1 MLGLRGFLQKGGRYV
16 PPTNTRWFGSVACLP
31 AHNNLMEVGMSA
43 IHEAIER
50 KRGQV
55 VELPLDVL
63 VMSEF
68 NARHAF
74 IDEEHVQE
82 LAEMIAEHGFRKERA
97 IQVNAIQNAAG
108 EAIFYRVVAGVHRF
122 LAAKLA
128 NLAKIH
134 CHLYYDLTD
143 EEECFLDTLDNKID
157 EKRKRVHFFAEAEHY
172 RYLLEQKGWSHRQ
185 IAQMKGVSRGAVG
198 WKLQIAALPEQV
210 KAIIRGVHH
219 GGHLTERHLR
229 EILKLKTTGHIILII
244 KEIIS
249 RGEAADK
256 EEGDGTIVPMRHQ
269 EILNRVGELL
279 EWESRGEI
287 SPQVAEMVAMCP
299 PDPPESPSEPN
310 ADCPRPAVTMR
321 KESCGAEVAR
331 VPDEE
336 EAFREQLRQERI
348 EEQKSKGPL
357 GVASEERSTG
367 AMKFDVVPRW
377 LKWSRLPAALKKG
390 RLWELYEEMIKYELR
405 YKYANQPKKADNGY
419 FYIETRENTPE
430 GAYRHLGRP
439 LNLKAATVQKKLRKL
454 EQDGLL
460 EMQTSPLQSLPRFRI
475 HWEHLKELYDRD
487 AWHIP
492 FEEGGLEDAPFSFT
506 GPIEPTPHHTIWLRG
521 GLVKEGVDQMGERA
535 KQGLKALGASPRL
548 QAKLFKE
555 YLPELLVRSLEELPQ
570 AIERYEEQNQKK
582 VKNKL
587 EFLFGILKTAPVC
600 S

>member
-1 MLGLRGFLQKGGRYV
+1 
-16 PPTNTRWFGSVACLP
+16 
-31 AHNNLMEVGMSA
+31 MEVGMNA
-43 IHEAIER
+43 IYDAIKK
-50 KRGQV
+50 KRGEL

-63 VMSEF
+63 VISEF
-68 NARHAF
+68 NTRQAF
-74 IDEEHVQE
+74 IDEEHVKE
-82 LAEMIAEHGFRKERA
+82 LAAMIAEYGFYPDRA
-97 IQVNAIQNAAG
+97 IQVNVIRNAAG
-108 EAIFYRVVAGVHRF
+108 EVIAERLVGGAHRY
-122 LAAKLA
+122 LGAKLA
-128 NLAKIH
+128 GRSTID
-134 CHLYYDLTD
+134 CRLYYGLTD
-143 EEECFLDTLDNKID
+143 EEECFLDSLDNKID

-172 RYLLEQKGWSHRQ
+172 RYLLESKGWSQRQ
-185 IAQMKGVSRGAVG
+185 IAQTKGVSRSTVQ

-210 KAIIRGVHH
+210 KDIIRGGHH

-229 EILKLKTTGHIILII
+229 EVIKLKTIGHIILII
-244 KEIIS
+244 KEIFL
-249 RGEAADK
+249 RGEAADQEK
-256 EEGDGTIVPMRHQ
+256 GDGTIVPMRHQ

-279 EWESRGEI
+279 EMESRGEVA
-287 SPQVAEMVAMCP
+287 PEVAEMVAMCP
-299 PDPPESPSEPN
+299 PDPPESPSEAS
-310 ADCPRPAVTMR
+310 ADCPLPAVTMR
-321 KESCGAEVAR
+321 KESCAAEVAR

-336 EAFREQLRQERI
+336 EAFREELRQERI

-377 LKWSRLPAALKKG
+377 LKWSRLPVALKNG
-390 RLWELYEEMIKYELR
+390 RLWELYEELIKYELR
-405 YKYANQPKKADNGY
+405 YKYNPQRQKTDNGY
-419 FYIETRENTPE
+419 FYIETRENTAE
-430 GAYRHLGRP
+430 GVYKHLGRP
-439 LNLKAATVQKKLRKL
+439 LNLKAGTVQKKLRKL
-454 EQDGLL
+454 EKDGLL
-460 EMQTSPLQSLPRFRI
+460 EMPTSPLQPIPRFRI

-535 KQGLKALGASPRL
+535 KQGLKALGAAPRL

-570 AIERYEEQNQKK
+570 AIERYEEQNKKK

-587 EFLFGILKTAPVC
+587 EFLLGILKTAPVC